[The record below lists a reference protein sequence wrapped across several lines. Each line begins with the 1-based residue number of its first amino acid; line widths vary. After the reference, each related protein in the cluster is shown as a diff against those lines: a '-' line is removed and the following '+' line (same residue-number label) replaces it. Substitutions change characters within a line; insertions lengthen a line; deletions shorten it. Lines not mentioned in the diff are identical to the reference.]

1 MLQTYWRPSEC
12 CATSLLLLDPV
23 LQGWCFWILRYTDLL
38 LLDLLHC
45 YADAFG
51 NIVLTVGK
59 YPNAIDSIPL
69 SNYPQL
75 HSYLISAVCRNF
87 EFNFMNSI
95 CLNFSAYYGTWFLSD
110 VSSRNFLVL
119 VWRKAIGEK
128 SVVNYR
134 APHQNG
140 AQLGYALCS
149 LCSFYE
155 LHCSKTPDSAIAHL
169 NRKIKTIFGLLK
181 WDDCRQIP
189 GQGFQ
194 KILRKILRI
203 SKRLPCA
210 TQIASHHRQITW
222 KFKWTNDRR

>member
-1 MLQTYWRPSEC
+1 MVLLSSRLGLLVLCYRPTED
-12 CATSLLLLDPV
+12 LLSVV
-23 LQGWCFWILRYTDLL
+23 LQAYYFWILCYRVDASGSYATDLL

-140 AQLGYALCS
+140 AQLGTHFVRS
-149 LCSFYE
+149 VHSMNFIVRKHQTRR
-155 LHCSKTPDSAIAHL
+155 LHI
-169 NRKIKTIFGLLK
+169 
-181 WDDCRQIP
+181 
-189 GQGFQ
+189 
-194 KILRKILRI
+194 
-203 SKRLPCA
+203 
-210 TQIASHHRQITW
+210 
-222 KFKWTNDRR
+222 